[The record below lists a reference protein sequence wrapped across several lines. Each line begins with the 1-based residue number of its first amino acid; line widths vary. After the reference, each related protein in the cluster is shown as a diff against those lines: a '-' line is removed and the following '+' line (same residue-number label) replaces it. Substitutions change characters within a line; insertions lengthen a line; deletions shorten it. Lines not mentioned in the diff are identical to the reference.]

1 MLRAS
6 QKEAFSDTYFES
18 PSELF
23 FRSAWSCHI
32 CSHHEFYKINGST
45 GVFVKD
51 PENVVDKVFRV
62 SQWRDFIVDFHYGI
76 FVEDSIRTFFTK
88 ILMPFSN
95 KQKMHIFLEFIL
107 TQNCESNKTLTRTS
121 QCLKIYKKIRQITT
135 FSSKIGQNQFNL
147 TIFFFR
153 LVNYKRRR
161 FFTILGSKLMDAQVG
176 KGGQKCL
183 KLRHAL

>member
-1 MLRAS
+1 MHHGFYSKSSLISFVCKKAES
-6 QKEAFSDTYFES
+6 KGKCITAWCKGLHKKEAFSDTYFES

-51 PENVVDKVFRV
+51 PENVVDKVFWV

-121 QCLKIYKKIRQITT
+121 HCLKIYIKSYIK
-135 FSSKIGQNQFNL
+135 N
-147 TIFFFR
+147 
-153 LVNYKRRR
+153 
-161 FFTILGSKLMDAQVG
+161 
-176 KGGQKCL
+176 
-183 KLRHAL
+183 